1 MYTTLIDSQN
11 QFTIELNR
19 TRMDDKI
26 EGGRA
31 RMNRQKEEEEEE
43 KEDKEALLV
52 AVVLVVIADRIRIKE
67 HDNEK

>member
-31 RMNRQKEEEEEE
+31 RMNRQK
-43 KEDKEALLV
+43 KKKKKKKKTKRLY
-52 AVVLVVIADRIRIKE
+52 
-67 HDNEK
+67 